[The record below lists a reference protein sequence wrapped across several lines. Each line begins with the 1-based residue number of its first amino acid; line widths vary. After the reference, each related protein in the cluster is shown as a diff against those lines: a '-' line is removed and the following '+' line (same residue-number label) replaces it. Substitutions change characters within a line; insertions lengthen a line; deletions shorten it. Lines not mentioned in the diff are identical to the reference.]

1 MSDNRVEEAML
12 KFTFNNTQ
20 FESGVKQ
27 SMSTLLNFR
36 HTITDTLSA
45 INGKA
50 IEGLSNAFKGL
61 NAHELASDVDTISK
75 RFSTMGVI
83 GTTVLQSLTQKAVN
97 LGTSLLHKV
106 LSPINSIWGI
116 VTNRGWARAAGVKQ
130 AQFMID
136 NLGLSWKKAEPII
149 NDAVDGTRFG
159 FDEAAT
165 AAAQLA
171 TSGVEFGG
179 EMEGVLKAIGNAA
192 SMANVEFSDMSN
204 IFTAMASNGRVYG
217 DQLRQFS
224 TRGLNA
230 TKALADYLGKTE
242 GEVRELVTKGKVS
255 FTDFY
260 KAINETFG
268 DAAHKADE
276 TFTGALANNKAVFAR
291 IGQVYASG
299 FMDAALTVL
308 QHTKPKLKEFE
319 KVIKPVGELAG
330 EIMGA
335 IAKYLVPIIDSIKF
349 DKITYFI
356 DNYIKPF
363 GERIKGMITGITE
376 VKETIEDTA
385 EAAEDLLEMANRVIR
400 GDFGN
405 GQVRRD
411 QLEEL
416 GYSYERIQNKVNELL
431 GCSFRYEVEEEK
443 VADAADGAT
452 DALNEQAD
460 AMGKLD
466 KKYTIFENLQ
476 RFAAGMSKIIDLG
489 KYMGQTL
496 YDIFENRFMTVLPKI
511 LEVGAQA
518 LGDFGEAF
526 GDLIDWVVGFD
537 LYGKTLNG
545 FIDSMKLG
553 IDIIKLFTK
562 PFRDFIKEV
571 WESEELGSVLIDLRY
586 VLEDFLNGFTSMG
599 SNISNFFKELSQ
611 LSGFSRL
618 LTHFGNAVTW
628 VKDRFVEFTRGV
640 LGAIHYLLTPKIDEN
655 KSFFKFF
662 GEDGFFNHLANGAA
676 NIIDFFLTLHIR
688 VKKLLALMHNGKMEF
703 FDRITEFVTKH
714 IPNMASSLSDFKGK
728 FSDAFNLS
736 SLENAG
742 DTVRKVFGKI
752 GEYLERIKNLEGVQ
766 KMITLFQALG
776 ELLKET
782 FLTNLQ
788 KMLELIDQTF
798 GTRLKDGEGFIN
810 VFGEGGV
817 VDTAAQI
824 IASFID
830 NLMKAPDALDKFFQ
844 KVQKL
849 PQLLS
854 EKSDIG
860 KTIVDAFST
869 IYKEAS
875 KGLPSFFKFI
885 SKGITEQVG
894 KSIGKSSLASSPL
907 GKSLDGVVGK
917 IISFIGWV
925 LKADKAVNTA
935 KTSLTDAG
943 ESLSGLEDI
952 IEQIKSHDAYKIFK
966 DIADH
971 FKGLKNW
978 DSGDLLTFLK
988 QLAIIKI
995 LRKSGDVIG
1004 NIAKGIGSFGS
1015 IFTSVAGFID
1025 KGGTGVVKV
1034 LESFAGLGT
1043 SLKTMASSFGTLATN
1058 WSDVKGVFKQ
1068 WRKKPFTTAL
1078 RDFAIAVALIAGSI
1092 ALLGSDF
1099 VNYERIRENADVLLA
1114 FASFFLV
1121 LSMILAVTPPETL
1134 DGVGKALLGLGIGVL
1149 AITAAIGLFG
1159 LIPRDVLIQGGVAIA
1174 IFMMAMATAVKWA
1187 ASSGKQATWSF
1198 LAIAVALDL
1207 LVPAVLALGL
1217 MDENVLKRGGEAIVV
1232 FMIAMATAAKW
1243 AASSGKQA
1251 TVSFL
1256 AIAVALNLLVP
1267 AVYLFGKMDLN
1278 TLIQGGIAIVAF
1290 MMLMA
1295 AAVNAA
1301 GGSSIGAAVA
1311 FLGIAVAI
1319 NLIVPALMLLTL
1331 LKTSKLMGA
1340 VMALSFAMMAISMS
1354 INVASQNKGALKAAI
1369 AMAAATYL
1377 VGLAL
1382 VELASLPMAKVLASA
1397 VSLAIVFLS
1406 LAHAFKIM
1414 QDMDVKKLYA
1424 SVGALLLVI
1433 VGVGAVI
1440 WALAEFT
1447 NVGEV
1452 IGIAVSLSVLILT
1465 ITAALKLLNGIDPGA
1480 AVKVGLAIDAVAAL
1494 VGGLIGIAAY
1504 LTYNIDDLAERLN
1517 KFGYAIHAFF
1527 AGLFQGKNMD
1537 DLNERAE
1544 KTEEAGKSM
1553 QTFAQSIGEFLEML
1567 DDADETKANNAKA
1580 LAEAIWALTKTEIVQ
1595 AVASFIGLTPDF
1607 GTFGSA
1613 MVQYATAFFDF
1624 ADAVEEHGDVNTDK
1638 MSSILDATSD
1648 WIDLANKLGPNVG
1661 LFATIA
1667 GFTDMGKFGEQM
1679 QQFGISFLL
1688 FNRYAQAAGTVD
1700 VQRIQDIADATEPM
1714 IKIADKLEAN
1724 SGIIPDFIGISD
1736 IGKFGT
1742 QLASFGEGF
1751 KEFYSSLRRIG
1762 NIKPERVQTLA
1773 DAVVPMVE
1781 IADSLTNSGGLFQ
1794 QVFGEKDLSQFG
1806 AGLAGLGGNIVEFCQ
1821 AINSPD
1827 IDPDR
1832 LNNVVAAMSGL
1843 LGMGNDP
1850 DAIYYIDSFAQAL
1863 TQLGVALGT
1872 YQQNATGFS
1881 PADLLWAVTA
1891 FKALAEF
1898 FKSISGEEMGGVAE
1912 FTKAFT
1918 EIGKTSTE
1926 KFAESF
1932 TTETDEVSRAIT
1944 SFLKTVAT
1952 DVSATGAA
1960 QFATSGS
1967 TSAKGFAE
1975 GFNAYSETVV
1985 TEISSLFLSAILALF
2000 DEQMKYFKARG
2011 TISAANF
2018 GRGIT
2023 DNSAQAQYA
2032 VRTLVNTALG
2042 GFWDVYDRFFTKGQN
2057 AAEGFRDG
2065 IVDKASEAVRK
2076 AEDMANDAIAALA
2089 RAEGAKSPA
2098 KEFIKLGRY
2107 ASQGYAIGIE
2117 KDAALAEDTAREMA
2131 TQSLMAAVIVASSL
2145 AEMIDQNV
2153 DTSPVIRPVID
2164 TSGVEYG
2171 IGRIDDMFSKSDS
2184 ITTGMAYR
2192 ASDIQNQ
2199 QRAAYFNRMS
2209 KDYTDK
2215 FDRLIDSNGRIADAV
2230 KENRYAII
2238 DGDSAFNYLNRRMGM
2253 Q

>member
-1 MSDNRVEEAML
+1 MSDDRVKEAML
-12 KFTFNNTQ
+12 KFTFHNEQ

-27 SMSTLLNFR
+27 SISTLLKFR
-36 HTITDTLSA
+36 HTVTDTLNS

-50 IEGLSNAFKGL
+50 IDGLSRAFKGF
-61 NAHELASDVDTISK
+61 NAGGLADDVDTISK

-83 GTTVLQSLTQKAVN
+83 GTTVLQTLTQKAVN
-97 LGTSLLHKV
+97 LGTSLIHKI

-116 VTNRGWARAAGVKQ
+116 LTNRGWARAAGVKQ

-136 NLGLSWKKAEPII
+136 NLGLSWAKAEPII
-149 NDAVDGTRFG
+149 QDAVDGTRFG
-159 FDEAAT
+159 FDEAAS

-171 TSGVEFGG
+171 TSGVDFGD
-179 EMEGVLKAIGNAA
+179 EMKGVLQAISNAA
-192 SMANVEFSDMSN
+192 SMANVEFSDMSS
-204 IFTAMASNGRVYG
+204 IFTTMASNGRVYSQ
-217 DQLRQFS
+217 QLMQFS

-242 GEVRELVTKGKVS
+242 AQVRELVSQGKVS

-260 KAINETFG
+260 KAINQAFG
-268 DAAHKADE
+268 DAAHKADS

-299 FMDAALTVL
+299 FMDAALIVL
-308 QHTKPKLKEFE
+308 QRTKPMLKKFE
-319 KVIKPVGELAG
+319 AAIKPFGELAG
-330 EIMGA
+330 EVMGA
-335 IAKYLVPIIDSIKF
+335 VARYLVPIIDGIKF
-349 DKITYFI
+349 DKITNFVDTYV
-356 DNYIKPF
+356 KPLT
-363 GERIKGMITGITE
+363 ERIKGINQQISNTKKEIT
-376 VKETIEDTA
+376 DTLEPA
-385 EAAEDLLEMANRVIR
+385 EELLEMANKVIR
-400 GDFGN
+400 GDYGN
-405 GQVRRD
+405 GQERRD

-431 GCSFRYEVEEEK
+431 GCSFRYEVEEEE

-452 DALNEQAD
+452 DALNDQAD

-466 KKYTIFENLQ
+466 KKYTILENLQ
-476 RFAAGMSKIIDLG
+476 RFVGGMSKIIELG

-496 YDIFENRFMTVLPKI
+496 YDIFENRIMTSLPKV

-526 GDLIDWVVGFD
+526 GDLIDWVVDFD

-545 FIDSMKLG
+545 FLDSMKLG

-562 PFRDFIKEV
+562 PFREFIKEI
-571 WESEELGSVLIDLRY
+571 WESEELGSVLADLKIL
-586 VLEDFLNGFTSMG
+586 LEDFLNGFTSMG
-599 SNISNFFKELSQ
+599 SNISKFFKELSQ
-611 LSGFSRL
+611 LSGFARL
-618 LTHFGNAVTW
+618 ITHFGNAVTW
-628 VKDRFVEFTRGV
+628 VKDRFIDFTRGI
-640 LGAIHYLLTPKIDEN
+640 LGALHHLLTPKIDKN

-662 GEDGFFNHLANGAA
+662 GEDGFFNYLANRAA
-676 NIIDFFLTLHIR
+676 DVIDFFLSLHTR
-688 VKKLLALMHNGKMEF
+688 VKELLALMNNGKMAF

-714 IPNMASSLSDFKGK
+714 MPNIASSLSDFKGK
-728 FSDAFNLS
+728 FSDAFNFS

-742 DTVRKVFGKI
+742 DTVRKVFGKL

-776 ELLKET
+776 GLLKET
-782 FLTNLQ
+782 FLTNLK

-798 GTRLKDGEGFIN
+798 GTKLKDGEGFVN

-817 VDTAAQI
+817 VETAANI
-824 IASFID
+824 IASFVE

-849 PQLLS
+849 PQMLS

-860 KTIVDAFST
+860 KALVDTFST
-869 IYKEAS
+869 IIKEAS
-875 KGLPSFFKFI
+875 KGLPSFFKFMTK
-885 SKGITEQVG
+885 SITEQVG

-907 GKSLDGVVGK
+907 GKSLDGLVGK
-917 IISFIGWV
+917 VISFVGWV
-925 LKADKAVNTA
+925 LKADKAVDTA
-935 KTSLTDAG
+935 KSSLSDAG
-943 ESLSGLEDI
+943 ESLTGIEDL
-952 IEQIKSHDAYKIFK
+952 IEKIKSHDAYGILK
-966 DIADH
+966 DIAEH

-1004 NIAKGIGSFGS
+1004 NIAKAIGSFGS

-1025 KGGTGVVKV
+1025 KGGAGVVKV

-1058 WSDVKGVFKQ
+1058 WSDVKGVFKE

-1099 VNYERIRENADVLLA
+1099 VNYERIRDNADVLLA
-1114 FASFFLV
+1114 FASFFLTFAMV
-1121 LSMILAVTPPETL
+1121 LAMTPPETL
-1134 DGVGKALLGLGIGVL
+1134 EAVSSALLGLGIGML
-1149 AITAAIGLFG
+1149 AITAAIGLFA
-1159 LIPRDVLIQGGVAIA
+1159 LIPRDMLIKGGAAVV
-1174 IFMMAMATAVKWA
+1174 IFMMFMATAVKWA
-1187 ASSGKQATWSF
+1187 AGSGKQATWSF
-1198 LAIAVALDL
+1198 LAIALALDL

-1217 MDENVLKRGGEAIVV
+1217 MDENVLKQGGKAIVK
-1232 FMIAMATAAKW
+1232 FMIAMATAVKW
-1243 AASSGKQA
+1243 AATSSKQA

-1267 AVYLFGKMDLN
+1267 AVYLLGKMNPD
-1278 TLIQGGIAIVAF
+1278 TLIQGGIAIAIF
-1290 MMLMA
+1290 MGLMA
-1295 AAVNAA
+1295 GAVRLA
-1301 GGSSIGAAVA
+1301 GQSSIGAAVA

-1319 NLIVPALMLLTL
+1319 NLLIPALALLTL
-1331 LKTSKLMGA
+1331 IKTSKLMGA
-1340 VMALSFAMMAISMS
+1340 VMALSFAMIAISAS
-1354 INVASQNKGALKAAI
+1354 INIASENKGSLKAAI

-1377 VGLAL
+1377 IGLAL
-1382 VELASLPMAKVLASA
+1382 VELSSLPMAKVLASA

-1406 LAHAFKIM
+1406 LTAAFKIM
-1414 QDMDVKKLYA
+1414 QEMDGKKLA
-1424 SVGALLLVI
+1424 GSVVALLAVI
-1433 VGVGAVI
+1433 VGVGIVI
-1440 WALAEFT
+1440 GALAKFT
-1447 NVGEV
+1447 NVGQV
-1452 IGIAVSLSVLILT
+1452 IGIAISLSAVILA
-1465 ITAALKLLNGIDPGA
+1465 ITAALKLLNGIDPQA
-1480 AVKVGLAIDAVAAL
+1480 AAKVAAAIDIVAAL
-1494 VGGLIGIAAY
+1494 VGVLIGVAAY
-1504 LTYNIDDLAERLN
+1504 FTYNIDDLAERLN

-1527 AGLFQGKNMD
+1527 AGLGGKDMN
-1537 DLNERAE
+1537 DLNERAA

-1553 QTFAQSIGEFLEML
+1553 QTFAQSIGDFLSML
-1567 DDADETKANNAKA
+1567 DDVDETKAANAKN
-1580 LAEAIWALTKTEIVQ
+1580 LADAIWSLTKTEIVQ
-1595 AVASFIGLTPDF
+1595 AVASFVGLTPDF

-1624 ADAVEEHGDVNTDK
+1624 CDAVEEHGDVNTDK
-1638 MSSILDATSD
+1638 MSSIIDATSD

-1679 QQFGISFLL
+1679 RTFGVSFLL
-1688 FNRYAQAAGTVD
+1688 FNRWAQAAGSVD
-1700 VQRIQDIADATEPM
+1700 VQRIQDIADGTEPM
-1714 IKIADKLEAN
+1714 IEIAEKLEAN
-1724 SGIIPDFIGISD
+1724 SGVIPDFIGISD
-1736 IGKFGT
+1736 IGKFGL
-1742 QLASFGEGF
+1742 QLASFGVGF
-1751 KEFYSSLRRIG
+1751 KYFYSSLRSIG

-1891 FKALAEF
+1891 FEALADF
-1898 FKSISGEEMGGVAE
+1898 FRSISGEEMGGVAE

-1918 EIGKTSTE
+1918 EIGKSSTQN
-1926 KFAESF
+1926 FADAF
-1932 TTETDEVSRAIT
+1932 TEQTDEVSMAIT
-1944 SFLKTVAT
+1944 SFLRTVETDASVAGAT
-1952 DVSATGAA
+1952 RFENAG
-1960 QFATSGS
+1960 GN
-1967 TSAKGFAE
+1967 SAKGFTK
-1975 GFNAYSETVV
+1975 GFNDYASTAI
-1985 TEISSLFLSAILALF
+1985 TEISTLFLSAILSMF
-2000 DEQMKYFKARG
+2000 DNQYKYFNAKG
-2011 TISAANF
+2011 TVSAANF
-2018 GRGIT
+2018 GRGIS
-2023 DNSAQAQYA
+2023 DNAGQAQYA

-2042 GFWDVYDRFFTKGQN
+2042 GFWDVYDRFFAKGQN

-2076 AEDMANDAIAALA
+2076 AEDMANDAIKALA
-2089 RAEGAKSPA
+2089 AAEGAKSPA

-2107 ASQGYAIGIE
+2107 ASQGYALGIE
-2117 KDAALAEDTAREMA
+2117 RDAALSEDAAKELA
-2131 TQSLMAAVIVASSL
+2131 TQSLMAAMIVASSL
-2145 AEMIDQNV
+2145 ADMIDQNV

-2171 IGRIDDMFSKSDS
+2171 IGRIDDMFSKSNS
-2184 ITTGMAYR
+2184 MTTGMAYR

-2209 KDYTDK
+2209 RDYTDK

-2230 KENRYAII
+2230 RENRYAII
-2238 DGDSAFNYLNRRMGM
+2238 DGDSAFDYLNRRMGM
-2253 Q
+2253 A

>member
-27 SMSTLLNFR
+27 SISTLLNFR
-36 HTITDTLSA
+36 HTITDTLST

-50 IEGLSNAFKGL
+50 IDGLSRAFKGF
-61 NAHELASDVDTISK
+61 NAGGLADDVDTISK
-75 RFSTMGVI
+75 RFSTMGIV

-97 LGTSLLHKV
+97 LGTSLIHKV

-130 AQFMID
+130 AEFMIS
-136 NLGLSWKKAEPII
+136 NLGLSWTEAE
-149 NDAVDGTRFG
+149 NDIKQAVLDTRFG

-171 TSGVEFGG
+171 TSGVKFGKD
-179 EMEGVLKAIGNAA
+179 MPDVLKAIGNAA
-192 SMANVEFSDMSN
+192 SMANVEYSDMSN
-204 IFTAMASNGRVYG
+204 IFTTMASNGRVYSQ
-217 DQLRQFS
+217 QLMQFS

-242 GEVRELVTKGKVS
+242 AQVRELVTDGKVS
-255 FTDFY
+255 FKDFY
-260 KAINETFG
+260 SAINKTFG
-268 DAAHKADE
+268 EAAFKANE
-276 TFTGALANNKAVFAR
+276 TFTGVLANSKAVFAR
-291 IGQVYASG
+291 IGQVYASS
-299 FMDAALTVL
+299 FMDAAKTVL
-308 QHTKPKLKEFE
+308 QHSLPVLKEFE
-319 KVIKPVGELAG
+319 NVIKPVGELAG

-335 IAKYLVPIIDSIKF
+335 IANYLVPIIDNIKF

-363 GERIKGMITGITE
+363 GERIKGMITGITD
-376 VKETIEDTA
+376 VKEAVDDAAMSA
-385 EAAEDLLEMANRVIR
+385 EELLEMATSVIR
-400 GDFGN
+400 GDYGN
-405 GQVRRD
+405 GKVRRD

-431 GCSFRYEVEEEK
+431 GCSFRYEIEEEE

-452 DALNEQAD
+452 DALNDQAD

-466 KKYTIFENLQ
+466 KKYTILENLQ

-496 YDIFENRFMTVLPKI
+496 YDIFENRFMTVLPKV

-571 WESEELGSVLIDLRY
+571 WESEELGSVLIDLKY
-586 VLEDFLNGFTSMG
+586 LLEDFLNWFTSLG

-611 LSGFSRL
+611 LSGFARL
-618 LTHFGNAVTW
+618 ITHFGNAVTW
-628 VKDRFVEFTRGV
+628 VKDRFVDFTRGI
-640 LGAIHYLLTPKIDEN
+640 LGALHHLLTPKIDKN

-662 GEDGFFNHLANGAA
+662 GEDGFFNYLANRAA
-676 NIIDFFLTLHIR
+676 DIIDFFLSLHTR
-688 VKKLLALMHNGKMEF
+688 VKELLALMNNGKMAF

-714 IPNMASSLSDFKGK
+714 MPNLETALSKFKGK
-728 FSDAFNLS
+728 FSDAFNFS
-736 SLENAG
+736 SLESTG
-742 DTVRKVFGKI
+742 DAVRRVFGKL
-752 GEYLERIKNLEGVQ
+752 GEYLERIKNLDGVQ

-776 ELLKET
+776 GLLKET
-782 FLTNLQ
+782 FLTNLK

-798 GTRLKDGEGFIN
+798 GTKLKDGEGFIN

-860 KTIVDAFST
+860 KAIVDAFST

-907 GKSLDGVVGK
+907 GKSLDGLVGK
-917 IISFIGWV
+917 IISFVGWV
-925 LKADKAVNTA
+925 LKADKAVDTA
-935 KTSLTDAG
+935 KSSLTDAG
-943 ESLSGLEDI
+943 ESLTGIEDL
-952 IEQIKSHDAYKIFK
+952 IEKIKSHDAYGIFK
-966 DIADH
+966 DIAEH

-978 DSGDLLTFLK
+978 DGGDLLTFLK

-1004 NIAKGIGSFGS
+1004 NIAKSIGSFGS

-1058 WSDVKGVFKQ
+1058 WSDVKGVFKE

-1121 LSMILAVTPPETL
+1121 LSMVLAVTPPETL
-1134 DGVGKALLGLGIGVL
+1134 DGVGKALLGLGIGML

-1217 MDENVLKRGGEAIVV
+1217 MDENVLKQGGEAIVV

-1243 AASSGKQA
+1243 AATSGKQA

-1267 AVYLFGKMDLN
+1267 AVYLFGKMDFG
-1278 TLIQGGIAIVAF
+1278 TLIQGGIAILAF
-1290 MMLMA
+1290 MMFMA

-1319 NLIVPALMLLTL
+1319 NLLVPALALLTL

-1340 VMALSFAMMAISMS
+1340 VMALTFAMMGISMA

-1377 VGLAL
+1377 IGLAL

-1452 IGIAVSLSVLILT
+1452 IGIAVSLSVLILA
-1465 ITAALKLLNGIDPGA
+1465 ITAALKLLNGIDPRA

-1494 VGGLIGIAAY
+1494 VGGLIGVAAY
-1504 LTYNIDDLAERLN
+1504 FTYNIDDLAERLN
-1517 KFGYAIHAFF
+1517 KFGYAIHAFWE
-1527 AGLFQGKNMD
+1527 GLKGND
-1537 DLNERAE
+1537 INDLNERAA

-1553 QTFAQSIGEFLEML
+1553 SSFADNIGRFLEML
-1567 DDADETKANNAKA
+1567 DDADETKATNAQHLADA
-1580 LAEAIWALTKTEIVQ
+1580 LWTLTKTELLQ
-1595 AVASFIGLTPDF
+1595 AIGNMIGF
-1607 GTFGSA
+1607 NGNFGSFGDA

-1624 ADAVEEHGDVNTDK
+1624 CDAVEEHGDVNTDK
-1638 MSSILDATSD
+1638 MGSIIDATSD

-1700 VQRIQDIADATEPM
+1700 VQRIQDIADGTEPM
-1714 IKIADKLEAN
+1714 LKIAEKLEAN
-1724 SGIIPDFIGISD
+1724 SGVIPDFIGISD
-1736 IGKFGT
+1736 IGKFGL
-1742 QLASFGEGF
+1742 QLASFGVGF
-1751 KEFYSSLRRIG
+1751 KYFYSELRRIG
-1762 NIKPERVQTLA
+1762 NITPSRVQTLA

-1781 IADSLTNSGGLFQ
+1781 IADSLTNSGGAFQ
-1794 QVFGEKDLSQFG
+1794 AVFGEKDLSQFG
-1806 AGLAGLGGNIVEFCQ
+1806 EGLAGLGGHIVEFCQ
-1821 AINSPD
+1821 AINAPE

-1872 YQQNATGFS
+1872 YQQNATNFS
-1881 PADLLWAVTA
+1881 PADLLWAVRS
-1891 FKALAEF
+1891 FEALAEF
-1898 FKSISGEEMGGVAE
+1898 FRSISGEEMGGVAE

-1932 TTETDEVSRAIT
+1932 TTQTDEVSRAIT
-1944 SFLKTVAT
+1944 SFLKTVST

-1960 QFATSGS
+1960 QFATAGS
-1967 TSAKGFAE
+1967 TTAKGFAE
-1975 GFNAYSETVV
+1975 GFNAYSPTAV
-1985 TEISSLFLSAILALF
+1985 TEISALFLSAILGLL
-2000 DEQMKYFKARG
+2000 DEQMKYFKTKG
-2011 TISAANF
+2011 TLAATNF
-2018 GRGIT
+2018 GRGII
-2023 DNSAQAQYA
+2023 DNSSWARYA
-2032 VRTLVNTALG
+2032 VQTMATTALSG
-2042 GFWDVYDRFFTKGQN
+2042 LWNIYDRFYSKGQN

-2076 AEDMANDAIAALA
+2076 AEEMAEDAITALA
-2089 RAEGAKSPA
+2089 NAEGAKSPA

-2107 ASQGYAIGIE
+2107 ASQGYALGIDR
-2117 KDAALAEDTAREMA
+2117 DAALSEEAAKELA
-2131 TQSLMAAVIVASSL
+2131 TQSLMAAMVVVSSL
-2145 AEMIDQNV
+2145 ADMIDQNV
-2153 DTSPVIRPVID
+2153 DASPVIRPVID

-2171 IGRIDDMFSKSDS
+2171 IGRIDDMFNRSEGY
-2184 ITTGMAYR
+2184 TTGMAYR

-2199 QRAAYFNRMS
+2199 QRAAYFDRMS

-2215 FDRLIDSNGRIADAV
+2215 FDRLIDSNGKIADAV
-2230 KENRYAII
+2230 KENRYAVI
-2238 DGDSAFNYLNRRMGM
+2238 DGDSTFDYINRRMGM
-2253 Q
+2253 A

>member
-12 KFTFNNTQ
+12 KFTFHNEQ

-36 HTITDTLSA
+36 HTVTETLSA

-61 NAHELASDVDTISK
+61 NTHELASDVDTISK

-83 GTTVLQSLTQKAVN
+83 GTTVLQTLTQKAVN
-97 LGTSLLHKV
+97 LGTSLIHKV

-136 NLGLSWKKAEPII
+136 NLGLSWEKAEPII

-171 TSGVEFGG
+171 TSGVEFGS

-204 IFTAMASNGRVYG
+204 IFTTMASTGRVYSQ
-217 DQLRQFS
+217 QLMQFS

-242 GEVRELVTKGKVS
+242 GEVRELVTKGEVS

-260 KAINETFG
+260 KAINEAFG
-268 DAAHKADE
+268 DAAHKADS

-299 FMDAALTVL
+299 FMDAALKVL
-308 QHTKPKLKEFE
+308 QHTKPMLKAFE
-319 KVIKPVGELAG
+319 KAIKPVGLLAG
-330 EIMGA
+330 EIMGV
-335 IAKYLVPIIDSIKF
+335 IADRLVPIIDGIKF
-349 DKITYFI
+349 DRLTSFI

-363 GERIKGMITGITE
+363 GERIKGMATGITE
-376 VKETIEDTA
+376 VKETVEDTT

-400 GDFGN
+400 GDYGN

-431 GCSFRYEVEEEK
+431 GCSFRYEIEEEE

-452 DALNEQAD
+452 DSLNKQAD

-466 KKYTIFENLQ
+466 KKYTILENLQ
-476 RFAAGMSKIIDLG
+476 RFAAGMSKIIELG
-489 KYMGQTL
+489 KYMGETL
-496 YDIFENRFMTVLPKI
+496 YDVFENRIMTALPKV
-511 LEVGAQA
+511 LEVGAGA
-518 LGDFGEAF
+518 LGEFGEEL
-526 GDLIDWVVGFD
+526 GELIDWVIEFD

-545 FIDSMKLG
+545 FLDSLKLG
-553 IDIIKLFTK
+553 VDIIKLFTK
-562 PFRDFIKEV
+562 PFREFIKEI
-571 WESEELGSVLIDLRY
+571 WESEELGSVLADLK
-586 VLEDFLNGFTSMG
+586 VLLEDFLNGFTSMG
-599 SNISNFFKELSQ
+599 SNISKFFKELSQ
-611 LSGFSRL
+611 LSGFARL
-618 LTHFGNAVTW
+618 ITHFGNAVTW
-628 VKDRFVEFTRGV
+628 VKDRFVDFTRGI
-640 LGAIHYLLTPKIDEN
+640 LGAVHHLLTPKIDKN

-662 GEDGFFNHLANGAA
+662 GEDGFFNYLANRAA
-676 NIIDFFLTLHIR
+676 DIIDFFLTLHTR
-688 VKKLLALMHNGKMEF
+688 VKDLLALMHNGKMEF

-714 IPNMASSLSDFKGK
+714 MPNMASSLSDFKGK
-728 FSDAFNLS
+728 FTDAFNFT
-736 SLENAG
+736 SLEKAG
-742 DTVRKVFGKI
+742 NTVRNVFGKI
-752 GEYLERIKNLEGVQ
+752 GEYLERVKNLDGVQ

-776 ELLKET
+776 GLLKET
-782 FLTNLQ
+782 FLNNLQ
-788 KMLELIDQTF
+788 KALEFIDKTF
-798 GTRLKDGEGFIN
+798 GTKLKDGNDFIN
-810 VFGEGGV
+810 VFGKGGV
-817 VDTAAQI
+817 VETAANI
-824 IASFID
+824 IASFVE

-849 PQLLS
+849 PQMLS

-860 KTIVDAFST
+860 KTLVNTFST

-885 SKGITEQVG
+885 SKGIMEQAG

-907 GKSLDGVVGK
+907 GKSLDGIVGK
-917 IISFIGWV
+917 IMSFVGWV
-925 LKADKAVNTA
+925 LKADKALDTA
-935 KTSLTDAG
+935 KSSLTDAG
-943 ESLSGLEDI
+943 ESLTGFEDVLEK
-952 IEQIKSHDAYKIFK
+952 IKSIDAYGIIDGIVKHLQELK
-966 DIADH
+966 D
-971 FKGLKNW
+971 W
-978 DSGDLLTFLK
+978 DSGDLITFLK

-1004 NIAKGIGSFGS
+1004 NFGGVFKSISTVISGDTGS
-1015 IFTSVAGFID
+1015 IKAVFSA
-1025 KGGTGVVKV
+1025 
-1034 LESFAGLGT
+1034 FAGVGTNLGDAAENF
-1043 SLKTMASSFGTLATN
+1043 SKLAEN
-1058 WSDVKGVFKQ
+1058 WGNVKGVFKE

-1099 VNYERIRENADVLLA
+1099 INYDRIRENADVLKGFAGFFIVLA
-1114 FASFFLV
+1114 AA
-1121 LSMILAVTPPETL
+1121 IALAPPERI
-1134 DGVGKALLGLGIGVL
+1134 DAVAKAFLGLGIGML
-1149 AITAAIGLFG
+1149 ALTGAVALFG
-1159 LIPRDVLIQGGVAIA
+1159 LMDPEILIKGGAAIA
-1174 IFMMAMATAVKWA
+1174 IFMVVMAGAARI
-1187 ASSGKQATWSF
+1187 ASSNGKASAAAF
-1198 LAIAVALDL
+1198 LAMAIAV
-1207 LVPAVLALGL
+1207 
-1217 MDENVLKRGGEAIVV
+1217 
-1232 FMIAMATAAKW
+1232 
-1243 AASSGKQA
+1243 
-1251 TVSFL
+1251 
-1256 AIAVALNLLVP
+1256 NLLVP
-1267 AVYLFGKMDLN
+1267 AVYLFGKMDWEVLKQGGAAIAAFMVIMALATRIAGSVSGMTAVSFLAIAVAVN
-1278 TLIQGGIAIVAF
+1278 LLMPAVYLLGKMDRDTLIQGGIAIAIF
-1290 MMLMA
+1290 MGLMA
-1295 AAVNAA
+1295 GAVRLA
-1301 GGSSIGAAVA
+1301 GKSSIGAAVA

-1319 NLIVPALMLLTL
+1319 NLLVPALALLTL

-1354 INVASQNKGALKAAI
+1354 INVASRNKGALKAAI

-1377 VGLAL
+1377 IGLAL

-1406 LAHAFKIM
+1406 LAGAFKIM
-1414 QDMDVKKLYA
+1414 QEMDGKKLA
-1424 SVGALLLVI
+1424 GSVVALLAVI
-1433 VGVGAVI
+1433 VGVGLVI
-1440 WALAEFT
+1440 GALAKFT

-1452 IGIAVSLSVLILT
+1452 IGIAVSLSLVILA
-1465 ITAALKLLNGIDPGA
+1465 ITAALKLLNGIDPKDA
-1480 AVKVGLAIDAVAAL
+1480 AKVAAAIDIVAAL
-1494 VGGLIGIAAY
+1494 VGGLIGVAAY
-1504 LTYNIDDLAERLN
+1504 FTYNIDDLAERLN

-1527 AGLFQGKNMD
+1527 AGLGGKDMN
-1537 DLNERAE
+1537 DLNERAA

-1553 QTFAQSIGEFLEML
+1553 QTFAQSIGDFLSML
-1567 DDADETKANNAKA
+1567 DDVDETKAANAKN
-1580 LAEAIWALTKTEIVQ
+1580 LADAIWSLTKTEIVQ
-1595 AVASFIGLTPDF
+1595 AVASFIGLNPDF

-1624 ADAVEEHGDVNTDK
+1624 CDAVEEHGDVNTDK

-1661 LFATIA
+1661 LFADIA

-1688 FNRYAQAAGTVD
+1688 FNRYAQSAGTVD
-1700 VQRIQDIADATEPM
+1700 VQRIQDIADGTEPM
-1714 IKIADKLEAN
+1714 IKIAEKLEAN

-1736 IGKFGT
+1736 IGKFGA
-1742 QLASFGEGF
+1742 QLAGFGVGF
-1751 KEFYSSLRRIG
+1751 KLFYSELRRIG
-1762 NIKPERVQTLA
+1762 NITPERVQTLA
-1773 DAVVPMVE
+1773 DAVVPMIE
-1781 IADSLTNSGGLFQ
+1781 IADGLTRSDGLFQ
-1794 QVFGEKDLSQFG
+1794 TVFGEKDFSAFG
-1806 AGLAGLGGNIVEFCQ
+1806 TSLAGLATSVKDFCTE
-1821 AINSPD
+1821 INSPEVD
-1827 IDPDR
+1827 TDR
-1832 LNNVVAAMSGL
+1832 LQNVTTALATLAS
-1843 LGMGNDP
+1843 MGESSSTYAVDT
-1850 DAIYYIDSFAQAL
+1850 FATAFAN
-1863 TQLGVALGT
+1863 LGVAMGT
-1872 YQQNATGFS
+1872 YASNAKDFS
-1881 PADLLWAVTA
+1881 PTDLMWAVRS
-1891 FKALAEF
+1891 FEALRDF
-1898 FKSISGEEMGGVAE
+1898 FISINGEDLGGVAE

-1932 TTETDEVSRAIT
+1932 TTQTDEVSRSIT
-1944 SFLKTVAT
+1944 SFLSTVAT

-1960 QFATSGS
+1960 QFASAGS
-1967 TSAKGFAE
+1967 TSAKGFGE
-1975 GFNAYSETVV
+1975 GFNGYSATVV
-1985 TEISSLFLSAILALF
+1985 TEISTLFLSAILALF
-2000 DEQMKYFKARG
+2000 DEQMKYFKSRG

-2032 VRTLVNTALG
+2032 VNTLVNTALG
-2042 GFWDVYDRFFTKGQN
+2042 GFWNVYDRFFTKGQN

-2065 IVDKASEAVRK
+2065 IVDKASEAVAK
-2076 AEDMANDAIAALA
+2076 AEKMANDAIDALA
-2089 RAEGAKSPA
+2089 RAEGANSPA

-2107 ASQGYAIGIE
+2107 GSQGYAIGIE
-2117 KDAALAEDTAREMA
+2117 KDAALAEDAAREMA
-2131 TQSLMAAVIVASSL
+2131 TRSLMAAVVVASSL
-2145 AEMIDQNV
+2145 AEMIDENV
-2153 DTSPVIRPVID
+2153 DASPVIRPVID

-2171 IGRIDDMFSKSDS
+2171 IGRIDDIFNRSEGY
-2184 ITTGMAYR
+2184 TTGMAYR

-2209 KDYTDK
+2209 RDYTDK

-2230 KENRYAII
+2230 RENRYAVI
-2238 DGDSAFNYLNRRMGM
+2238 DGDSTFDYINRRMGM
-2253 Q
+2253 A

>member
-61 NAHELASDVDTISK
+61 NTHELASDVDTISK

-83 GTTVLQSLTQKAVN
+83 GTTVLQTLTQKAVN
-97 LGTSLLHKV
+97 LGTSLIHKI

-116 VTNRGWARAAGVKQ
+116 LTNRGWARAAGVKQ

-136 NLGLSWKKAEPII
+136 NLGLSWAKAEPII
-149 NDAVDGTRFG
+149 QDAVDGTRFG
-159 FDEAAT
+159 FDEAAS

-171 TSGVEFGG
+171 TSGVDFGD
-179 EMEGVLKAIGNAA
+179 EMKGVLQAISNAA

-204 IFTAMASNGRVYG
+204 IFTTMASNGRVYS

-242 GEVRELVTKGKVS
+242 AQVRELVSQGKVS

-260 KAINETFG
+260 QAINQAFG
-268 DAAHKADE
+268 DAAHKADS

-299 FMDAALTVL
+299 FMDAALIVL
-308 QHTKPKLKEFE
+308 QRTKPMLKKFE
-319 KVIKPVGELAG
+319 AAIKPFGELAG
-330 EIMGA
+330 EVMGA
-335 IAKYLVPIIDSIKF
+335 VARYLVPIIDGIKF
-349 DKITYFI
+349 DKITNFVDTYV
-356 DNYIKPF
+356 KPLT
-363 GERIKGMITGITE
+363 ERIKGINQQISNTKKEIT
-376 VKETIEDTA
+376 DTLEPA
-385 EAAEDLLEMANRVIR
+385 EELLELANSVIR
-400 GDFGN
+400 GDYGN

-431 GCSFRYEVEEEK
+431 GCSFRYEVEEEN

-452 DALNEQAD
+452 DALNDQAD

-466 KKYTIFENLQ
+466 KKYTILENLQ

-489 KYMGQTL
+489 KYMGETL
-496 YDIFENRFMTVLPKI
+496 YDIFENRFMTALPKI

-526 GDLIDWVVGFD
+526 GDLVDWVVGFD

-545 FIDSMKLG
+545 FIDFMKLG
-553 IDIIKLFTK
+553 TDVIKLFTK
-562 PFRDFIKEV
+562 PFRDFIREI
-571 WESEELGSVLIDLRY
+571 WESEELGSVLIDLKFA
-586 VLEDFLNGFTSMG
+586 LEDFLNWFTSLG

-611 LSGFSRL
+611 LSGFARL
-618 LTHFGNAVTW
+618 ITHFGNAVTW
-628 VKDRFVEFTRGV
+628 VKDRFVDFTRGV
-640 LGAIHYLLTPKIDEN
+640 LGAIHHLLTPKIDEN

-662 GEDGFFNHLANGAA
+662 GEDGFFNYLANRAA
-676 NIIDFFLTLHIR
+676 DIIDFFLSLHTR
-688 VKKLLALMHNGKMEF
+688 VKELLALMNNGKMAF
-703 FDRITEFVTKH
+703 FDNITEFVTKH
-714 IPNMASSLSDFKGK
+714 MPNMASSLSDFKGK
-728 FSDAFNLS
+728 FSDAFNFS
-736 SLENAG
+736 SLENIG

-752 GEYLERIKNLEGVQ
+752 GEYLEKIKNLEGVQ
-766 KMITLFQALG
+766 KMLTLFQALG
-776 ELLKET
+776 GLLKET
-782 FLTNLQ
+782 FLTNLK

-798 GTRLKDGEGFIN
+798 GTKLKDGEGFIN

-860 KTIVDAFST
+860 KAIVDTFST

-885 SKGITEQVG
+885 SKSITEQVG

-907 GKSLDGVVGK
+907 GKSLDGVVDK
-917 IISFIGWV
+917 IISFVGWV
-925 LKADKAVNTA
+925 LKADKAVDTA

-943 ESLSGLEDI
+943 ESLSGIEDL
-952 IEQIKSHDAYKIFK
+952 IEKIKSHDAYGILKAV
-966 DIADH
+966 ADH
-971 FKGLKNW
+971 LKGLKNW

-1058 WSDVKGVFKQ
+1058 WSDVKGVFKE
-1068 WRKKPFTTAL
+1068 WRKKPLTTAL

-1121 LSMILAVTPPETL
+1121 LSMVLAVTPPETL
-1134 DGVGKALLGLGIGVL
+1134 DGVGKALLGLGIGIL
-1149 AITAAIGLFG
+1149 AVTAAIGLFG
-1159 LIPRDVLIQGGVAIA
+1159 LIPKDILIKGGAAVSVLMLVMAGAAALAGTTGKAGAAAFLAMAVAIN
-1174 IFMMAMATAVKWA
+1174 I
-1187 ASSGKQATWSF
+1187 
-1198 LAIAVALDL
+1198 
-1207 LVPAVLALGL
+1207 LVPAVFLLGK
-1217 MDENVLKRGGEAIVV
+1217 MDPDVLKQGGRAIVD
-1232 FMIAMATAAKW
+1232 FMLAMSVATLIAGFAGKSAAL
-1243 AASSGKQA
+1243 
-1251 TVSFL
+1251 SFL
-1256 AIAVALNLLVP
+1256 GIAVALNFLVP
-1267 AVYLFGKMDLN
+1267 AVYLLGKMDFG
-1278 TLIQGGIAIVAF
+1278 TLVQGGIAIVTF
-1290 MMLMA
+1290 MMFMA

-1301 GGSSIGAAVA
+1301 GRSSIGAAVA

-1319 NLIVPALMLLTL
+1319 NLLVPALSILTL

-1354 INVASQNKGALKAAI
+1354 INVASQNKGSLKAAI

-1377 VGLAL
+1377 IGLAL

-1397 VSLAIVFLS
+1397 ASLAIVFLS

-1452 IGIAVSLSVLILT
+1452 IGIAVSLSVLILA

-1480 AVKVGLAIDAVAAL
+1480 ALKVAAAIDIVAAL
-1494 VGGLIGIAAY
+1494 VGVLIGVAAY
-1504 LTYNIDDLAERLN
+1504 LTYNVDDLAERLN

-1527 AGLFQGKNMD
+1527 AGLFQGKSMD

-1544 KTEEAGKSM
+1544 KTEEAGRSM
-1553 QTFAQSIGEFLEML
+1553 SSFADNIGRFLEML
-1567 DDADETKANNAKA
+1567 DDVDESKAANARNLADA
-1580 LAEAIWALTKTEIVQ
+1580 LWTLTKTELLQ
-1595 AVASFIGLTPDF
+1595 AIGNMIGF
-1607 GTFGSA
+1607 NGGFGSFGDA

-1624 ADAVEEHGDVNTDK
+1624 CDAVEAHGDVNTDK
-1638 MSSILDATSD
+1638 MASITEATGD

-1679 QQFGISFLL
+1679 QKFGISFLL

-1700 VQRIQDIADATEPM
+1700 VKRIKDIADGTEPM
-1714 IKIADKLEAN
+1714 IKIAEKLEAN
-1724 SGIIPDFIGISD
+1724 SGIIPNFIGISD
-1736 IGKFGT
+1736 IGKFGA
-1742 QLASFGEGF
+1742 QLAGFGVGF
-1751 KEFYSSLRRIG
+1751 KLFYSELRRIG
-1762 NIKPERVQTLA
+1762 NITPERVQTLA

-1806 AGLAGLGGNIVEFCQ
+1806 AGLAGLGSNIVEFCQ

-1932 TTETDEVSRAIT
+1932 TTQTDEVSRAIT
-1944 SFLKTVAT
+1944 TFFNTVASGVAEPGAT
-1952 DVSATGAA
+1952 RFLETGA
-1960 QFATSGS
+1960 TV
-1967 TSAKGFAE
+1967 AKGFTD
-1975 GFNAYSETVV
+1975 GFNSYTPTAVSEINKNFISALLLLLDDSAKQFKGKGTV
-1985 TEISSLFLSAILALF
+1985 
-2000 DEQMKYFKARG
+2000 
-2011 TISAANF
+2011 SAANF
-2018 GRGIT
+2018 GRGISENT
-2023 DNSAQAQYA
+2023 GQAQYA
-2032 VRTLVNTALG
+2032 VTTLVTAALG
-2042 GFWDVYDRFFTKGQN
+2042 GFWDVYDRFFEKGQN

-2065 IVDKASEAVRK
+2065 IVDKASEAVAK
-2076 AEDMANDAIAALA
+2076 AEQMANDALDALA
-2089 RAEGAKSPA
+2089 AAEGANSPA
-2098 KEFIKLGRY
+2098 KEFAKLGRY
-2107 ASQGYAIGIE
+2107 ASQGYALGIE
-2117 KDAALAEDTAREMA
+2117 RDAKLSEEAAKELA
-2131 TQSLMAAVIVASSL
+2131 TQSLMAAMVVVSSL
-2145 AEMIDQNV
+2145 AEMIDQSV

-2171 IGRIDDMFSKSDS
+2171 IGQIDSLFNQSSN
-2184 ITTGMAYR
+2184 TLNGMLYR

-2199 QRAAYFNRMS
+2199 QKAASNARS
-2209 KDYTDK
+2209 LTDYNEK
-2215 FDRLIDSNGRIADAV
+2215 FDNLIDRNEKLIKAV
-2230 KENRYAII
+2230 KENRYAVI
-2238 DGDSAFNYLNRRMGM
+2238 DGDYVFGYIDRRMGM
-2253 Q
+2253 S